1 MDKQNNQLEAFPN
14 YDEYNQNNR
23 LVNDVNYSY
32 YYHKNKNLKN
42 NNNENNTNTNSN
54 NNSINKDLNES
65 NNNSENDLNSSREQI
80 YQNSNNNTLNNT
92 KNRLSTPYNN
102 NYNYQKGRISST
114 MDIKEN
120 ERERK
125 KILLDNIQT
134 QINLRR
140 KTKLE
145 ELEKQKEE
153 DVKYLKEMI
162 EGYPFGRGGGGAP
175 NRNKKGDVQAF
186 RRNLISDM
194 RYNQSDINVD
204 DDFDEVRRTKKNYN
218 FKNDNINI
226 NNNINDNKYNP
237 LQKSFSNFNNYKINN
252 NINKY
257 NNMSSSYDFRNY
269 NKDLDTKIYERRMKQ
284 LELQKEQEE
293 IKSDELKEENNQLE
307 KDLYIQTHNNK
318 LYKSNNNKIEEEND
332 TTTDNNTNNINYIQ
346 NKEIP
351 INRFDYYDNINFV
364 PKGQIHPRLDNNFL
378 FSEELSKLKQ
388 DIAVN
393 QNSLM
398 RQISKLKD
406 ETLLAQNE
414 RNKVYQD
421 LNLIKFQLDKLKKE
435 YINQDLKNKEDNYI
449 NNYNNKENDTYI
461 INNLERN
468 TNDYDYIDELFFK
481 KYENELPSNS
491 KMTKNKNIFHLE
503 KNYEDKNLIELDKLI
518 KKSDDI
524 MENFRENELF
534 EKKFRKKPEDY
545 FNTSDYYFYTYM
557 KDHKDDYY
565 DYANELNNKYNNYSV
580 NNKFME
586 FDEEE
591 NKYNYEFNIEK
602 I

>member
-1 MDKQNNQLEAFPN
+1 
-14 YDEYNQNNR
+14 
-23 LVNDVNYSY
+23 
-32 YYHKNKNLKN
+32 
-42 NNNENNTNTNSN
+42 
-54 NNSINKDLNES
+54 
-65 NNNSENDLNSSREQI
+65 
-80 YQNSNNNTLNNT
+80 
-92 KNRLSTPYNN
+92 
-102 NYNYQKGRISST
+102 
-114 MDIKEN
+114 
-120 ERERK
+120 
-125 KILLDNIQT
+125 
-134 QINLRR
+134 
-140 KTKLE
+140 
-145 ELEKQKEE
+145 
-153 DVKYLKEMI
+153 
-162 EGYPFGRGGGGAP
+162 
-175 NRNKKGDVQAF
+175 
-186 RRNLISDM
+186 
-194 RYNQSDINVD
+194 
-204 DDFDEVRRTKKNYN
+204 
-218 FKNDNINI
+218 
-226 NNNINDNKYNP
+226 
-237 LQKSFSNFNNYKINN
+237 
-252 NINKY
+252 
-257 NNMSSSYDFRNY
+257 MSSSYDFRNY

-318 LYKSNNNKIEEEND
+318 LYKSNNKIEEEND

-503 KNYEDKNLIELDKLI
+503 KNYEDKNFIELKIILI
-518 KKSDDI
+518 QVIIISI
-524 MENFRENELF
+524 L
-534 EKKFRKKPEDY
+534 
-545 FNTSDYYFYTYM
+545 
-557 KDHKDDYY
+557 
-565 DYANELNNKYNNYSV
+565 
-580 NNKFME
+580 
-586 FDEEE
+586 
-591 NKYNYEFNIEK
+591 I
-602 I
+602 